1 VKTTARL
8 ALIVALLA
16 APALAQDATPSVERR
31 RGPALLVRPDPGQ
44 PSQPLRVSDVSVD
57 VTVVSGI
64 ASTRL
69 DLTFEN
75 PLDRVLE
82 GELILPLPQGATV
95 SSLALEIEGK
105 LREASVVEREKARA
119 VFEAVVRQNVDPGL
133 LEWVKGNTF
142 RTRIYPIPA
151 HGTKRVVIGY
161 DEPLPESRF
170 FLPLSYGTK
179 IRSFDCKVTAIGDVM
194 PAALK
199 EGLPIRFEHAGLA
212 WKGEIKGSEVSE
224 MEPRDLVLAVGVA
237 SGHDIVVEKAKK
249 DLVWVARTEVP
260 EVGAPRLKPARVTLL
275 WDASGSATARDAAKD
290 RAFLEA
296 YFKELG
302 SAEVKLVVFSNDVW
316 AIERD
321 TFSVKEGKC
330 AELLDVLAAIRPDGG
345 TRLACLDLRKLDATT
360 DQFLLVSDG
369 LSNFGEGEL
378 VLPDKPV
385 TCVVSSPAADFEA
398 LERVSMKGALVNLLE
413 VATADA
419 VMRALSEPRTLL
431 AVDVDGARVSEVYP
445 QVPARLTGKTLS
457 IAGRLKA
464 EGKTKVTLHF
474 GHGSVESSKVEIE
487 LDPAVI
493 AESGRVERI
502 WATRKIEALSQNRVA
517 NEAEIVRVAK
527 AHSIVTPFTSLL
539 VLDSLAQYVR
549 YRVVPPKDMEDEYW
563 KIVEAEKAQQAKSRE
578 QRIAEVRTK
587 WQARVE
593 WWKKEFTYPADLK
606 VKPEDAMEGA
616 GEALRRES
624 ADGAPPPAEPREAPR
639 PQPAGPRRRASEHVG
654 LLAEAEKKEKSGKD
668 EEGPT
673 AEPTITLKA
682 WDPKT
687 PYLEAMKAAAD
698 TRAAYS
704 KYLDQR
710 KDFANSTAF
719 YLDAADFFYT
729 HKEPVLALRVLSN
742 LAELNLENAPLLRIL
757 GYRLKQAGELD
768 LAIATFKTVL
778 RMRPEEP
785 QSFRDLALAQADAK
799 DWAQAIPNLEKV
811 VLGNWDGRFPDIDL
825 IALGELNDVV
835 RRAGTKSTLPEDL
848 IQPLDYDLRVILTWD
863 ADACDMDL
871 WVTEPSGEKAFYG
884 HRATTT
890 GGAFGQDFTQGYGPE
905 EYLVKKAMKGTFK
918 IQVNYYGNRQ
928 QLIAGDT
935 TIQLTIIRNYGRP
948 DEKREQ
954 VTRRLKDR
962 QEVLDI
968 ADVVVGR

>member
-1 VKTTARL
+1 MKTAARL
-8 ALIVALLA
+8 ALLVALLA

-44 PSQPLRVSDVSVD
+44 PSQPLRVSDVSVE

-82 GELILPLPQGATV
+82 GELVLPLPQGATV

-151 HGTKRVVIGY
+151 KGTKRVVIGY
-161 DEPLPESRF
+161 DEPLSESRF

-194 PAALK
+194 PAAFK
-199 EGLPIRFEHAGLA
+199 DGLPIKFERSGPG

-237 SGHDIVVEKAKK
+237 SGNEVVVERSKK

-260 EVGAPRLKPARVTLL
+260 EVGAARLKPSRVTVL
-275 WDASGSATARDAAKD
+275 WDASGSATSRDLVRE

-316 AIERD
+316 SIERD

-330 AELLDVLAAIRPDGG
+330 VELLDALAAIRPDGG
-345 TRLACLDLRKLDATT
+345 TRLACLDLKKLDATT

-378 VLPDKPV
+378 VLAEKPV
-385 TCVVSSPAADFEA
+385 VCVTSSPAVDFDA
-398 LERVSMKGALVNLLE
+398 LERVSMKGALINLLE
-413 VATADA
+413 VATGDA
-419 VMRALSEPRTLL
+419 VTRALSEPRTLL
-431 AVDVDGARVSEVYP
+431 GIDVDGARVTDVYP
-445 QVPARLTGKTLS
+445 LVPARITGKTLS
-457 IAGRLKA
+457 LAGRLKG
-464 EGKTKVTLHF
+464 EGKAKLTLHF
-474 GHGSVESSKVEIE
+474 GHGSVESAKVEIE
-487 LDPAVI
+487 LDPAAL

-502 WATRKIEALSQNRVA
+502 WATRKIEALSQNKVA
-517 NEAEIVRVAK
+517 NEDEIVKVAK
-527 AHSIVTPFTSLL
+527 ACSIVTPFTSLL

-563 KIVEAEKAQQAKSRE
+563 KIVEAEKAQATKSRE
-578 QRIAEVRTK
+578 KRIEEVRSK
-587 WQARVE
+587 WKARVE
-593 WWKKEFTYPADLK
+593 WWKKEFTYPADLR
-606 VKPEDAMEGA
+606 VKPADDKA
-616 GEALRRES
+616 GGPAGGGEHAEELGRVTDHLGD
-624 ADGAPPPAEPREAPR
+624 DGREAAPARPR
-639 PQPAGPRRRASEHVG
+639 AQGGRLSQYAA
-654 LLAEAEKKEKSGKD
+654 KEKAGKD
-668 EEGPT
+668 EGP
-673 AEPTITLKA
+673 AEEPSITLRP

-687 PYLEAMKAAAD
+687 PYLEAMKKATD
-698 TRAAYS
+698 TKSAYS
-704 KYLDQR
+704 TYLDQR

-719 YLDAADFFYT
+719 YLDAADFFYSK
-729 HKEPVLALRVLSN
+729 KEPVLALRVLSN

-778 RMRPEEP
+778 HMRPEEP

-799 DWAQAIPNLEKV
+799 DWPQAIPNLEKV

-835 RRAGTKSTLPEDL
+835 RRAGTKLSTLPEDL

-871 WVTEPSGEKAFYG
+871 WVTEPSGEKAFYA
-884 HRATTT
+884 HRATQT

-954 VTRRLKDR
+954 VTRRLKDK

-968 ADVVVGR
+968 ADVLVER